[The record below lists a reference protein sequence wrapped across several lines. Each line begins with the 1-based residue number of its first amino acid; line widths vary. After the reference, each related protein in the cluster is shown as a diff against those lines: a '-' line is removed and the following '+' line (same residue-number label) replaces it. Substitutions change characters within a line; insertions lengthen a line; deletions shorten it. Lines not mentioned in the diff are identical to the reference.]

1 MVWLDLANAY
11 GSVPHTIIDYAL
23 EHYWVPE
30 KLRSIIELYYK
41 KFKMRFTT
49 KNFTTSWQELAVGI
63 PMGCAISPL
72 LFVMVMELVIQGA
85 QGCVTGVRAA
95 ENQVLPPM
103 RAFMDD
109 ITIVSPSGT
118 EVDSSIKRLHELI
131 EWCAMKFK
139 PVKSRSLSLHK
150 GKVVPTTYFIGEERI
165 PTLAEQPV
173 KSLGRWYSLPLTDR
187 YRGAEVKNQLSVGLN
202 AIDGSG
208 LPGKYKAWIL
218 NFALMPRIIW
228 PL

>member
-1 MVWLDLANAY
+1 
-11 GSVPHTIIDYAL
+11 
-23 EHYWVPE
+23 
-30 KLRSIIELYYK
+30 
-41 KFKMRFTT
+41 
-49 KNFTTSWQELAVGI
+49 
-63 PMGCAISPL
+63 
-72 LFVMVMELVIQGA
+72 MELVIQGA

-109 ITIVSPSGT
+109 ITIVAPSGT
-118 EVDSSIKRLHELI
+118 EVDNSIKRLHELI

-165 PTLAEQPV
+165 LTLAEQPV

-208 LPGKYKAWIL
+208 LPGKHKAWIL
-218 NFALMPRIIW
+218 NFALMPRILW
-228 PL
+228 PLQVYDIPLSPVERMEQMVNKRLRKWLGVPRSFNTNALYASSFSRSLPLKSLVETIRPQRHD